1 LLTHFNKKIT
11 IKYQFDWQMKNERL
25 RQAREALGITQK
37 EMAKRIGVVTS
48 AYGHIESSENAAFSS
63 KLMLVI
69 AELEISINWIITGK
83 GEMFLINTPADPV
96 SDLAGELEERIRRIK
111 IDVSDI
117 EDTVRRLIQKRK

>member
-1 LLTHFNKKIT
+1 
-11 IKYQFDWQMKNERL
+11 MKNERL

-37 EMAKRIGVVTS
+37 EMAQKIGVVTS

-63 KLMLVI
+63 KLMFVI

-83 GEMFLINTPADPV
+83 GEMFLTNTPAEPE

-117 EDTVRRLIQKRK
+117 EDTVRRLFQKRG